1 MTMGKNNFKIVCTD
15 SSVSVLVMTRKD
27 EYTML
32 EILVKGEATKNRTTV
47 REENIDREGYRKYNS
62 KK

>member
-1 MTMGKNNFKIVCTD
+1 MGKNNFKIVCTD

-32 EILVKGEATKNRTTV
+32 EILVKGEASENRTTV
-47 REENIDREGYRKYNS
+47 REENIDREGYRKYNI

>member
-1 MTMGKNNFKIVCTD
+1 MGKNNFKIVCTD

-47 REENIDREGYRKYNS
+47 REENIDREGYRKYNI